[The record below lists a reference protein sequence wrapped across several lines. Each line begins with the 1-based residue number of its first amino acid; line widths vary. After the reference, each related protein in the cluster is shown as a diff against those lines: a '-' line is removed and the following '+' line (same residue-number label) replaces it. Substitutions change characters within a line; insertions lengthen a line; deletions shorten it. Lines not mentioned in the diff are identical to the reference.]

1 MLENDLRSAFI
12 RERKLLHGVTQATLN
27 WHRYSL
33 VWIPER
39 PTQADLREAVV
50 RMRTEGNRGT
60 GMKPTGV
67 NSALR
72 SINAYCHW
80 LATREHD
87 TPVACHPGCQ
97 HPKVAYLREEQK
109 VLPTYTGQQ
118 MAALLRYKPT
128 RWSQKRLH
136 LGVMFL
142 FDTGCRLSEML
153 TIRREDVDLDNLL
166 VRLSGKGQKQ
176 RIVPMSRELARA
188 LYRWIE
194 TERGQT
200 APGDLVFST
209 EDGRPLNRRNTLRDF
224 KRMCA
229 SIGVTPPE
237 RSLHATRHSFA
248 TEYIRRGGQPFHL
261 QKQLGHAS
269 LEMTRRYS
277 HLAVADLQAHHERLS
292 PLRPA
297 TTKY

>member
-12 RERKLLHGVTQATLN
+12 RERKLLHGVTPATMN

-39 PTQADLREAVV
+39 PTQQDLRDAVV
-50 RMRTEGNRGT
+50 RMRTEGNRGK
-60 GMKPTGV
+60 GMKATGV

-80 LATREHD
+80 LATRDED
-87 TPVACHPGCQ
+87 APVACHPGCK
-97 HPKVAYLREEQK
+97 HPRAGYLREEQK

-118 MAALLRYKPT
+118 LSALLRYKPT

-153 TIRREDVDLDNLL
+153 SLRREDVDFDNML
-166 VRLSGKGQKQ
+166 VRLNGKGQKQ
-176 RIVPMSRELARA
+176 RVVPISRELARL
-188 LYRWIE
+188 LYRWLE
-194 TERGQT
+194 SEKADGRT
-200 APGDLVFST
+200 GDLVFAT
-209 EDGRPLNRRNTLRDF
+209 KDGQPLGRRNTLRDF
-224 KRMCA
+224 KRLCL

-248 TEYIRRGGQPFHL
+248 TEYLRRGGQPFHL

-277 HLAVADLQAHHERLS
+277 HLAVADLQEHHERLS
-292 PLRPA
+292 PIRPA
-297 TTKY
+297 SR